1 MKVSILILTFNEESN
16 ISKCIESISDFD
28 DIVVLDSY
36 STDSTVSIAESKGA
50 RVFKRKFNNF
60 ADQRNYALAN
70 FEFKNEWIL
79 HLDADE
85 MLTPELIKEI
95 KNLTSNNKFDAF
107 KITSKMFFLGKWLRY
122 SSMYPVYQVR
132 LGHYKKLKFKQYG
145 HGQIEDMDTKNI
157 GMLKEAYIHN
167 TFSKGID
174 HWFKKH
180 NKYSSDEAKENL
192 KIKENNFFFELKNL
206 VLKKKTD
213 RRRVLK
219 ALSVFLP
226 FRSLFRFIYMYIF
239 KFGFLDGY
247 PGFVYCRLLSIYE
260 NMIDIKIKINKI
272 KNIKNSK

>member
-1 MKVSILILTFNEESN
+1 MKISILILTFNEELN
-16 ISKCIESISDFD
+16 ISRCIESTSDFD

-50 RVFKRKFNNF
+50 RVFKRKFTNF
-60 ADQRNYALAN
+60 ADQRNYALEN
-70 FEFKNEWIL
+70 FEFKNEWVL

-85 MLTPELIKEI
+85 ILTPELVKEI
-95 KNLTSNNKFDAF
+95 KNITPNEKLDAF

-145 HGQIEDMDTKNI
+145 HGQIEDMDAKSI
-157 GMLKEAYIHN
+157 GVLKEAYIHN

-174 HWFKKH
+174 EWFKKH
-180 NKYSSDEAKENL
+180 NKYSSDEAKENI
-192 KIKENNFFFELKNL
+192 KIKKNNFFFELMNF
-206 VLKKKTD
+206 VLTKKTD

-219 ALSVFLP
+219 TLSFFLP

-260 NMIDIKIKINKI
+260 NMIDIKIEINKI
-272 KNIKNSK
+272 RNIKNSK